1 MTVCICVKGDE
12 FGPDLLTDQCEVHRP
27 KAPLFYT
34 GIGARQTP
42 PAMLATITAI
52 ASRLATLGWTCRT
65 GGADG
70 ADTAFEVGAAI
81 GGREAALYLPWPGFN
96 GRRNAKLA
104 RPTTRALLLAAH
116 HHPSWRALT
125 PGARGLHARN
135 VHQVFGADLQI
146 PSQFVLCW
154 TPDGAETTT
163 TRATGGTGQA
173 IRIAIA
179 YSVPAVNMAR
189 EGWRERISA
198 MERGR

>member
-70 ADTAFEVGAAI
+70 ADTAFEVG
-81 GGREAALYLPWPGFN
+81 GGNWWPRGRALPAVAGVQRSTERQAGSAHDSGAPPC
-96 GRRNAKLA
+96 RPSPSKLA
-104 RPTTRALLLAAH
+104 SSYARRA
-116 HHPSWRALT
+116 RAPRAQRS
-125 PGARGLHARN
+125 PGVRR
-135 VHQVFGADLQI
+135 
-146 PSQFVLCW
+146 
-154 TPDGAETTT
+154 
-163 TRATGGTGQA
+163 
-173 IRIAIA
+173 
-179 YSVPAVNMAR
+179 
-189 EGWRERISA
+189 
-198 MERGR
+198 